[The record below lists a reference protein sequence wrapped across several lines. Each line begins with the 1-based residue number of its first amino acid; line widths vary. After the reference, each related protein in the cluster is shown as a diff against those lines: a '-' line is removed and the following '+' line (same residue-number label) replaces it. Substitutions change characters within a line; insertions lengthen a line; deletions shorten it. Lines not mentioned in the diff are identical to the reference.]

1 MEVWFCGLALP
12 AVHSSAIRRL
22 AADLVAA
29 YCWTVPGRRDGLLPL
44 AGWVNRGWEERTLCS
59 LLPQQLP
66 CCRRRAPL
74 HPPLKGCRPAGT
86 PISTSLPTNNLGLAQ
101 QEDRLKPTKEKRRY
115 CKFFHHRFPALMIH
129 VGVGRRNKEAGKW
142 NWKLKPKHKRWFCGH
157 KEPISSAMVEGWKKS
172 RKPRTMWGWGLPH
185 FRRKDWNAKTF

>member
-1 MEVWFCGLALP
+1 MMFLKSKLRSFSGGGFDAMEVWFCGLAALALP
-12 AVHSSAIRRL
+12 ALHSSAIRRL

-101 QEDRLKPTKEKRRY
+101 QEDRLKQQKRSGAFVN
-115 CKFFHHRFPALMIH
+115 FFTTGSLMIH
-129 VGVGRRNKEAGKW
+129 VGVGRRNKEAGKRW
-142 NWKLKPKHKRWFCGH
+142 SGQLK
-157 KEPISSAMVEGWKKS
+157 
-172 RKPRTMWGWGLPH
+172 
-185 FRRKDWNAKTF
+185 AKTKTQTMVLRP